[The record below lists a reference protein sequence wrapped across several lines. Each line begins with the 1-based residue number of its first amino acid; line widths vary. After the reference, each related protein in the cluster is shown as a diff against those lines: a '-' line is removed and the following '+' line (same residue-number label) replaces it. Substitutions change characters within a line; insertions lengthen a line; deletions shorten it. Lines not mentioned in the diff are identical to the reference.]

1 VMENANEEVQQYA
14 DVLAGHHDSHGFA
27 HAMRRWII
35 PEGVA

>member
-1 VMENANEEVQQYA
+1 MENANEEVQQHA

-35 PEGVA
+35 PEKSN